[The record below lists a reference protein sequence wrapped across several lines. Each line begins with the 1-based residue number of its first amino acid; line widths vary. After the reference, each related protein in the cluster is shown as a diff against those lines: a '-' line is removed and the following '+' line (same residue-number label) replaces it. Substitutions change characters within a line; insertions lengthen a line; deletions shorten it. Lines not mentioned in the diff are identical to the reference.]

1 MKPATFKVI
10 KSIYLFMPLKSGF
23 PTKTSI
29 EKALE
34 VFLNSFLRLSDVE
47 SVRLEACDTRVLAVD
62 ITSPRDVPHY
72 DRSAMDG
79 YAVRAEDTFGGSR
92 DAGIMLKLVA
102 GEKICPGE
110 CLQVH
115 TGSSMPFG
123 ADAVVM
129 VENTEPS
136 GSMVEVLGQVSPGQN
151 VGLRGEDVRRG
162 DVVFHEGRQLKP
174 SDAGLLAS
182 MGLTEVRVYKRPRVM
197 IIPTGEEIVPRG
209 IEPRPGEMNESN
221 GVMNYLYIQ
230 RYGGIPTVHDIVI
243 DDRDKIKAALM
254 EASAYDLIVTTGGSS
269 VGKRDLLPEVV
280 SSIGTVLVHGVAIK
294 PGRPV
299 ALGYVD
305 VAGKRTPVVCLPGY
319 PAACAID
326 SMVFVDPAV
335 KRLSGLPAAKYRS
348 ERAVLTRKVPS
359 DAGYRTYTRV
369 SIEDGK
375 ATPLRTKGAG
385 ILSSVSQADGYVIVP
400 EDREGYDAGETVEVV
415 YLE

>member
-1 MKPATFKVI
+1 
-10 KSIYLFMPLKSGF
+10 MPLKSGF
-23 PTKTSI
+23 QTKTGI
-29 EKALE
+29 DRALE
-34 VFLNSFLRLSDVE
+34 IFLGSFQPLAATEQVQ
-47 SVRLEACDTRVLAVD
+47 LEDCDGRALAAD
-62 ITSPRDVPHY
+62 IISPRDVPHY

-92 DAGIMLKLVA
+92 DAGIMLKLAA
-102 GEKICPGE
+102 GNRISPGE

-115 TGSSMPFG
+115 TGSPIPAG

-129 VENTEPS
+129 VENTELS
-136 GSMVEVLGQVSPGQN
+136 GNSVEVLGQVSPGQN
-151 VGLRGEDVRRG
+151 VGLRGEDVRKG
-162 DVVFHEGRQLKP
+162 DVVFRQGRQLKP

-182 MGLTEVRVYKRPRVM
+182 MGLQEVTVYTRPRVL

-209 IEPRPGEMNESN
+209 TEPEPGQMNESN
-221 GVMNYLYIQ
+221 GVMNYLYAR
-230 RYGGIPTVHDIVI
+230 RYGGLPTVHGIVV
-243 DDRDKIKAALM
+243 DDREKIRAALK
-254 EASAYDLIVTTGGSS
+254 EAAAYDLVVTTGGSS

-280 SSIGTVLVHGVAIK
+280 ASIGKVLVHGVAIK

-299 ALGYVD
+299 ALGYVED
-305 VAGKRTPVVCLPGY
+305 GKRTPIVCLPGY

-335 KRLSGLPAAKYRS
+335 KRLGHLPPSAYRT
-348 ERAVLTRKVPS
+348 EKAVLTRKIAS
-359 DAGYRTYTRV
+359 EAGYRTYTRV
-369 SIEDGK
+369 TVADGR